1 MTLNSNVIDFDDN
14 LRIIG
19 TAHVSSKSVSLV
31 KEQISEYGPD
41 VVAVELCESRMA
53 SLTKPESIDSEDLL
67 KIIGEG
73 RSAMIILQTAL
84 ASEQRRMGISTGEK
98 PGAELLAAVEISEE
112 HNIPVEL
119 VDRDVVSTLRRAWKR
134 MGLREKFSVLDAL
147 LIGDDEEEV
156 DLDEVL
162 EDTDLLSNLMEE
174 ARAVAP
180 GAGEVL
186 IDERDEYI
194 AQRIKQIR
202 SSREGRILA
211 VVGAGH
217 IGGILENLRIP
228 SGFDEDRLGILSEE
242 PKKSAWPKIIFT
254 LIPLLLAS
262 GLGWLAYNG
271 EIEQLKEAVGTWVIL
286 NAIFAGIGV
295 ILARGHP
302 ISVVVGAIAS
312 PLTSLNPLLAAGWF
326 AGYAQLKVAK
336 PTGKD
341 AQEFLTLDKISL
353 LWRNRVGRVLMVVML
368 CNIGSSLGSFIA
380 GGSILFNQ
388 LL

>member
-112 HNIPVEL
+112 YNIPVEL

-228 SGFDEDRLGILSEE
+228 SGFDEDRLEILSEE

-312 PLTSLNPLLAAGWF
+312 PLTSLSPLLAAGWF

-341 AQEFLTLDKISL
+341 AQEFLALDKISL
-353 LWRNRVGRVLMVVML
+353 FWGNRVGRVLMVTAL
-368 CNIGSSLGSFIA
+368 CNIGSSLGFFIA

>member
-1 MTLNSNVIDFDDN
+1 MTSDSNVIDFDDS

-19 TAHVSSKSVSLV
+19 TAHVSSKSVALV

-67 KIIGEG
+67 KIISEG

-112 HNIPVEL
+112 SNIPVEL

-134 MGLREKFSVLDAL
+134 MGFREKFRVLDAL

-174 ARAVAP
+174 ARSVAP

-202 SSREGRILA
+202 SLRDGKVLA

-217 IGGILENLRIP
+217 IEGIMENLRSP
-228 SGFDEDRLGILSEE
+228 EKFDEDRMAGLSKE
-242 PKKSAWPKIIFT
+242 PKKSAWPKIILT
-254 LIPLLLAS
+254 LIPLFLAS

-271 EIEQLKEAVGTWVIL
+271 EIDQLKEAVGTWVIL
-286 NAIFAGIGV
+286 NAIFAGVGV

-302 ISVVVGAIAS
+302 ISVIVGSIAS
-312 PLTSLNPLLAAGWF
+312 PLTSLSPFLAAGWF

-341 AQEFLTLDKISL
+341 AQEFLALDKISL
-353 LWRNRVGRVLMVVML
+353 LWRNRVGRVLMVTVL
-368 CNIGSSLGSFIA
+368 CNFGSSVNFSTTSLVFSSKCF
-380 GGSILFNQ
+380 
-388 LL
+388 

>member
-228 SGFDEDRLGILSEE
+228 SGFDEDRLEILSEE